1 MSPRHRSALVYLVGI
16 GVLIATVLGV
26 VGLGSH
32 RRSQAREDAAC
43 WRLAAEFQLPAETA
57 CKKSPR

>member
-16 GVLIATVLGV
+16 GVLLATVLGV

-32 RRSQAREDAAC
+32 RRSQAREDAAS
-43 WRLAAEFQLPAETA
+43 RQATIRKGPRVRVAAV
-57 CKKSPR
+57 